1 MGQRSPRVTKVE
13 TAPFASWMA
22 AVPYSATV
30 GTTLPVSCR
39 MFPRSV
45 LIDARGAWPPLVRR
59 GVMMDLESYDAWER
73 RGAELLTR
81 EGVAVKRWLAACLFA
96 CWIACQ
102 GEGLAAI

>member
-1 MGQRSPRVTKVE
+1 
-13 TAPFASWMA
+13 
-22 AVPYSATV
+22 
-30 GTTLPVSCR
+30 

-59 GVMMDLESYDAWER
+59 GVMMDLESYDAWGR

-102 GEGLAAI
+102 GDGLASIVEYLQNCYRVFGVELARDGHALEAIRRANLRVMHT